1 MVELTEKTG
10 VLPRVAIVVLA
21 AGVFLLDVMT
31 PAGIAIPMLYAAIV
45 PISLWSRQR
54 RDLLLVA
61 IACTVLTALG
71 FVFSPPGPVM
81 RVALSNRLIGV
92 VAIWAITILALQH
105 RRTEKVVEL
114 LNQLVELLQ
123 ACVTPEEAYAVITR
137 IAPQLFPAE
146 DGSLWAIRRSQN
158 LVETVVEWPQGKPGE
173 RTFVPTECWALRSD
187 RVYLVEDTRV
197 GPLCNHLANPL
208 PSTYICAPLMAQGET
223 IGLLHLSHP
232 PRRLLA
238 QINRKLATTVAER
251 IALALANL
259 KLRAVLRS
267 LSVRDPLTGLFNR
280 RYMEESLQRE
290 VHRAARN
297 QRTVGII
304 MLDLDHF
311 KQFNETFGHDAGDAL
326 LREAGSVLQR
336 SMRVSDIVCR
346 YGGEEFTIIM
356 PEASLAATL
365 QKAEQLRTTVN
376 QLRVQHHSLVLGPIT
391 FSLGVSLFPDHGSTG
406 EAVLRAADAALYQA
420 KFEGRDRVMMAESA
434 EERLNL

>member
-1 MVELTEKTG
+1 M
-10 VLPRVAIVVLA
+10 
-21 AGVFLLDVMT
+21 
-31 PAGIAIPMLYAAIV
+31 
-45 PISLWSRQR
+45 
-54 RDLLLVA
+54 
-61 IACTVLTALG
+61 
-71 FVFSPPGPVM
+71 
-81 RVALSNRLIGV
+81 
-92 VAIWAITILALQH
+92 
-105 RRTEKVVEL
+105 
-114 LNQLVELLQ
+114 
-123 ACVTPEEAYAVITR
+123 
-137 IAPQLFPAE
+137 
-146 DGSLWAIRRSQN
+146 
-158 LVETVVEWPQGKPGE
+158 
-173 RTFVPTECWALRSD
+173 
-187 RVYLVEDTRV
+187 
-197 GPLCNHLANPL
+197 
-208 PSTYICAPLMAQGET
+208 
-223 IGLLHLSHP
+223 GLLHLSHP
-232 PRRLLA
+232 PRRLPA

-259 KLRAVLRS
+259 KLRAVLHS

-434 EERLNL
+434 EERLDL